1 MSFLTRSRRRLAAG
15 FAVAA
20 LAFAHVAIAAH
31 GCLQDKMPEP
41 QMACDEHH
49 QDAPNDL
56 LCRAHFQAETQTL
69 DLAKVPQL
77 SPFNAPVLAVERAPS
92 ASHRS
97 LLPLSDLAAAEP
109 RRRLSRRWCPCST
122 EALWLLLFLGD
133 SRARSFASS
142 FIPSPPH
149 RSRARPP
156 SSRSRSRRR

>member
-1 MSFLTRSRRRLAAG
+1 MSFLTRSHRRLAAG

-49 QDAPNDL
+49 RDAPNDL

-77 SPFNAPVLAVERAPS
+77 SPFNAPVLAVERATAPVRMGVRLPVRIAVAS
-92 ASHRS
+92 APPP
-97 LLPLSDLAAAEP
+97 PLTVLY
-109 RRRLSRRWCPCST
+109 SR
-122 EALWLLLFLGD
+122 FL
-133 SRARSFASS
+133 
-142 FIPSPPH
+142 I
-149 RSRARPP
+149 
-156 SSRSRSRRR
+156 

>member
-1 MSFLTRSRRRLAAG
+1 LAAG

-77 SPFNAPVLAVERAPS
+77 SPFNAPVLAVERAAAPVRMG
-92 ASHRS
+92 A
-97 LLPLSDLAAAEP
+97 LLPARIALASAPPPPLSVLY
-109 RRRLSRRWCPCST
+109 SR
-122 EALWLLLFLGD
+122 FL
-133 SRARSFASS
+133 
-142 FIPSPPH
+142 I
-149 RSRARPP
+149 
-156 SSRSRSRRR
+156 